1 MGAMAWTTSMSV
13 GFREFDDDH
22 KVLIGVINK
31 LASAGMDE
39 VPAEVVQQSL
49 STLNRYAR
57 FHFEREERV
66 MRACG

>member
-13 GFREFDDDH
+13 GVREFDDDH

-49 STLNRYAR
+49 STLSRHAR
-57 FHFEREERV
+57 FRFEREERV